1 MGKVINL
8 RLVSPSTLPNESA
21 FISNDG
27 KEIPITEY
35 MIQRACKRLENSSF
49 QLGAF
54 LFNQAN
60 QSNPAHLHL
69 V

>member
-1 MGKVINL
+1 MGKIINF
-8 RLVSPSTLPNESA
+8 RRVSTSALPNGAALITHE
-21 FISNDG
+21 G
-27 KEIPITEY
+27 KEIAITEH
-35 MIQRACKRLENSSF
+35 MVESACKRLENDSF

-60 QSNPAHLHL
+60 QSHVTHLQL